1 MYTLMNA
8 FIMKIKTFYAAQVIL
23 FSPSNVINTHPKY
36 SYCWGVQNYE
46 KNVFLKMC
54 KSRCLFPFQW
64 HIIYQVFEFC
74 FPFQWRIK

>member
-8 FIMKIKTFYAAQVIL
+8 FIMKIKTFNAVQVTL

-46 KNVFLKMC
+46 KNVF
-54 KSRCLFPFQW
+54 
-64 HIIYQVFEFC
+64 FENV
-74 FPFQWRIK
+74 